1 VTRGTPYRER
11 GFILKAPESRLW
23 DSGWRLDDPL
33 APFVKLTLAR
43 MKERNIADIVVPWLS
58 ANAFNN

>member
-1 VTRGTPYRER
+1 VAGGLLFVFP
-11 GFILKAPESRLW
+11 
-23 DSGWRLDDPL
+23 
-33 APFVKLTLAR
+33 PFVKLTLAR